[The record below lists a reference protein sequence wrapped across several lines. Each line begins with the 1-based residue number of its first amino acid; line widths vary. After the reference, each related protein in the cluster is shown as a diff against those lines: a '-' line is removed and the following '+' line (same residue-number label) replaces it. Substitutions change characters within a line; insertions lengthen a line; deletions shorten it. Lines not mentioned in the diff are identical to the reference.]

1 MDNFTQVSSFK
12 LTGYLDV
19 GSLRY
24 FYFLLVLTFYGSAL
38 AANLLLLLLICCHR
52 SLHQP
57 MYLFVCSLC
66 VNELYGSSSIFPMLL
81 QQLLT
86 ELHTIPAPLC
96 FLQIFCLYSYGGV
109 EFCVLTA
116 MSYDRYLAICCP
128 LQYHSRMTGR
138 RIAALTAAAWLY
150 PFAVN
155 IFITCGLT
163 MPLQLCG
170 NAINKVYCDNF
181 YVVRLACGDTST
193 NNIFGLTHM
202 FVVIFGL
209 ILLILYTYVRI
220 LRVCLVGS
228 AHTRQKALSTCT
240 PHLASLANFSFGCF
254 FEIVQSRFNLQH
266 LSDWLRVVLSLY
278 WLTMQPLVNPLLYGL
293 KMAQIRSVYR
303 ALLSGTKLSSP
314 S

>member
-1 MDNFTQVSSFK
+1 MNNLTQVSSFT
-12 LTGYLDV
+12 LAGYLDV
-19 GSLRY
+19 GPLRY
-24 FYFLLVLTFYGSAL
+24 LYFLLVLTFYSCVL

-57 MYLFVCSLC
+57 MYIFLCSLC
-66 VNELYGSSSIFPMLL
+66 VNEVYGSSSIFPLLL
-81 QQLLT
+81 QQLLS
-86 ELHTIPAPLC
+86 ELHTVPAPLC

-109 EFCVLTA
+109 EFCTLTA

-128 LQYHSRMTGR
+128 LQYRSRMTGR
-138 RIAALTAAAWLY
+138 RMAALTAAAWLY
-150 PFAVN
+150 PFAIN
-155 IFITCGLT
+155 IFIVCGLT
-163 MPLQLCG
+163 MTLPLCG
-170 NAINKVYCDNF
+170 SVIDKVYCDNF
-181 YVVRLACGDTST
+181 YVVKLACGDTSL

-220 LRVCLVGS
+220 LRVCVGGS
-228 AHTRQKALSTCT
+228 AQTRQKALSTCT

-266 LSDWLRVVLSLY
+266 LPNLLRVLLSLY

-293 KMAQIRSVYR
+293 KMTKIRSVYG
-303 ALLSGTKLSSP
+303 ALLTGRKP
-314 S
+314 